1 VSLHLRLRFP
11 YFSFRDIAT
20 RIFDL
25 YVSQLVMQVAYSY
38 FFCDEDMFIIEIEEY
53 VTVSFVLVKEV
64 ALTDLACTNSNSTS
78 LSESTRM

>member
-1 VSLHLRLRFP
+1 
-11 YFSFRDIAT
+11 
-20 RIFDL
+20 
-25 YVSQLVMQVAYSY
+25 MQVAYSY